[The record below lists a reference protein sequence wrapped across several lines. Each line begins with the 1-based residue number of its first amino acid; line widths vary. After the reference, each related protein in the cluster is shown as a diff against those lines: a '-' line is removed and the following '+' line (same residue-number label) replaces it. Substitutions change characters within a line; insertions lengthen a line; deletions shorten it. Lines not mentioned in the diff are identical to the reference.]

1 MTISRP
7 TLIERIW
14 RYLRSIEARNVE
26 PGRWEAHCVKQA
38 LAALDDGNIEGA
50 QAHMQQALT
59 LPALRTAVVLA
70 GFSPE
75 NRSSTVAELRAELER
90 ITSESAAPP

>member
-1 MTISRP
+1 MAISRL

-14 RYLRSIEARNVE
+14 RYLRSIEGRHVE
-26 PGRWEAHCVKQA
+26 PGRWEAHCVKLA
-38 LAALDDGNIEGA
+38 LAALDDGNMKEA
-50 QAHMQQALT
+50 QAHMHLALT
-59 LPALRTAVVLA
+59 PPELRTAVTLV

-75 NRSSTVAELRAELER
+75 NRGSTVAELRAELER